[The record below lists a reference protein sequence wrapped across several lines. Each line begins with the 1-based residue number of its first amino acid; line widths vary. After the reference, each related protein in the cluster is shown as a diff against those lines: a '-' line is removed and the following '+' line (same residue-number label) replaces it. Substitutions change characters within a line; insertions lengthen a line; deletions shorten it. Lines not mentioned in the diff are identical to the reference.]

1 MTIQLSQKYFEAVH
15 YASLAHAGSVRKD
28 TLIPYICHP
37 IAVSAYVLEAGGDE
51 DQAIGGLL
59 HDVAED
65 CGGEPR
71 IHDIESKFNER
82 VAAIVRG
89 CSDSL
94 EVDPSKK
101 IDWRI
106 RKEQHLA
113 KLVDASDDILIVT
126 AADKLHNARAIATD
140 FQNIGA
146 EIWDRFNAKE
156 AEVHWYYEEVFK
168 ILEKR
173 KVSVQ
178 LLRPLEVAIRIMRGN
193 NQ

>member
-146 EIWDRFNAKE
+146 EIWGRFNAEE

>member
-1 MTIQLSQKYFEAVH
+1 MSIQLSQKYFEAVH

-71 IHDIESKFNER
+71 IHDIELKFNER

-140 FQNIGA
+140 FQNVGA
-146 EIWDRFNAKE
+146 KIWGRFNAEE

>member
-1 MTIQLSQKYFEAVH
+1 MTVLLTQNYFDALE
-15 YASLAHAGSVRKD
+15 YASQAHAGTFRKD
-28 TLIPYICHP
+28 TKIPYICHP

-51 DQAIGGLL
+51 DQAIGALL

-71 IHDIESKFNER
+71 IHDIELKFNER
-82 VAAIVRG
+82 IAAIVRG

-94 EVDPSKK
+94 EVNPTKK

-146 EIWDRFNAKE
+146 KIWNRFNAKE

-173 KVSVQ
+173 KVSDQ

-193 NQ
+193 SK

>member
-1 MTIQLSQKYFEAVH
+1 MSIQLSQKYFEAVH

-71 IHDIESKFNER
+71 IHDIELKFNER

-146 EIWDRFNAKE
+146 EIWGRFNAEE
-156 AEVHWYYEEVFK
+156 AQVHWYYEEVFK

>member
-71 IHDIESKFNER
+71 IHDIELKFNER

-146 EIWDRFNAKE
+146 EIWGRFNAEE
-156 AEVHWYYEEVFK
+156 AQVHWYYEEVFK

>member
-1 MTIQLSQKYFEAVH
+1 MTIQLTQNYFEALK
-15 YASLAHAGSVRKD
+15 YASEAHAGTYRKG
-28 TLIPYICHP
+28 TSIPYICHP

-51 DQAIGGLL
+51 DQAIGALL

-71 IHDIESKFNER
+71 LHDIEVKFNER
-82 VAAIVRG
+82 VAEIVRG

-94 EVDPSKK
+94 EVDPTKK
-101 IDWRI
+101 VEWRI

-126 AADKLHNARAIATD
+126 AADKLHNARSIATD

-146 EIWDRFNAKE
+146 EIWHRFNAKE
-156 AEVHWYYEEVFK
+156 TEVHWYYEEVFK
-168 ILEKR
+168 ILKKR
-173 KVSVQ
+173 AVSHQ
-178 LLRPLEVAIRIMRGN
+178 LLRPLEVAIRIMQGS

>member
-101 IDWRI
+101 VDWRI

-146 EIWDRFNAKE
+146 EIWGRFNAEE